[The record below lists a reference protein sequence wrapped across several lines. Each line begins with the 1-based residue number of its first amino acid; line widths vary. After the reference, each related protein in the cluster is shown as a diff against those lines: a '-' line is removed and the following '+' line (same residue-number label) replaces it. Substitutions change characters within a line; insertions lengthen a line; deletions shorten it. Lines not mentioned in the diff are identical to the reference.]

1 MENTKRFS
9 IHPIPFEDGY
19 SFGFFVDGQLVQRG
33 SRPEDL
39 LPYVHGYVFRPDR
52 VTAYAE

>member
-19 SFGFFVDGQLVQRG
+19 SFGFFVDGQLIQRG